1 MTPTPSI
8 KLATLATLVAIWGTT
23 WAVIR
28 VGLRGIPPVTGVA
41 LRFALAG
48 VVLVAVAF
56 AIGLRGKRLLAPLWL
71 WAVHG
76 LCTFAA
82 SYGIVYWAEQY
93 LPTGLTAVLFATYP
107 LFVAALAH
115 FLLPGERLSVLN
127 VAGLPLGLVGV
138 AVLFGPDLLRALQG
152 GGDRRLA
159 FTCAVML
166 LAPLASAIASVA
178 IKRWGGGVHPVP
190 LNAGSMLFGAAVMGA
205 LAALVERGRPLQ
217 FDGSSIG
224 AVLYLALLGTAVTFT
239 LYFWLLKHM
248 LATHLA
254 LTAYAIPVV
263 AVIVGAL
270 VFGEPIT
277 ARLLLGAALVVAG
290 TALTTRRA

>member
-1 MTPTPSI
+1 
-8 KLATLATLVAIWGTT
+8 
-23 WAVIR
+23 
-28 VGLRGIPPVTGVA
+28 
-41 LRFALAG
+41 
-48 VVLVAVAF
+48 
-56 AIGLRGKRLLAPLWL
+56 
-71 WAVHG
+71 
-76 LCTFAA
+76 
-82 SYGIVYWAEQY
+82 
-93 LPTGLTAVLFATYP
+93 
-107 LFVAALAH
+107 
-115 FLLPGERLSVLN
+115 
-127 VAGLPLGLVGV
+127 
-138 AVLFGPDLLRALQG
+138 
-152 GGDRRLA
+152 
-159 FTCAVML
+159 
-166 LAPLASAIASVA
+166 
-178 IKRWGGGVHPVP
+178 

-224 AVLYLALLGTAVTFT
+224 AVLYRALLGTAVTFT

-248 LATHLA
+248 LAIHLA